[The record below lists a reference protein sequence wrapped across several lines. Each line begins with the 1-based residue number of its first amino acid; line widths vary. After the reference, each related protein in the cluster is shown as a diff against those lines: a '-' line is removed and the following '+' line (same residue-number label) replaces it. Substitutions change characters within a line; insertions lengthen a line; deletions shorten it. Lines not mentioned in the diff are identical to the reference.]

1 MLSNIF
7 LMKKFKV
14 NIEPTIT
21 MKGKVIGDILVL
33 KKEPEDIQELLELP
47 EVKRIVKLKRINGP
61 KREPDVE
68 ILVGDN
74 TETIHRENHCFFKLD
89 VAKIMWSKG
98 NTTER
103 QRIAKIVK
111 DGETVVDMF
120 AGIGYFSI
128 PIAVHSRPKKIYAT
142 EINPISY
149 EYLKENIALNNVQD
163 IIKPL
168 YGDCR
173 DIAPKG
179 NADRVLMGY
188 IGNTHQFLDAA
199 MGIVKPGGVI
209 HYHESVPDL
218 LKFERPPQ
226 RIMDAADGREVV
238 ILKIRII
245 KKYSPGVYHVVVD
258 AKIN

>member
-1 MLSNIF
+1 
-7 LMKKFKV
+7 
-14 NIEPTIT
+14 

-33 KKEPEDIQELLELP
+33 KNEPDNLQELLNLP
-47 EVKRIVKLKRINGP
+47 EVKRIVKLGRINGV

-68 ILVGDN
+68 ILVGDS

-103 QRIAKIVK
+103 QRIAKIVE
-111 DGETVVDMF
+111 DGEIVVDMF

-128 PIAVHSRPKKIYAT
+128 PMAVHSNPEKIYSI
-142 EINPISY
+142 EINPVSY
-149 EYLKENIALNNVQD
+149 SYLNENIMLNKAEG
-163 IIKPL
+163 IIEPIL
-168 YGDCR
+168 GDCR
-173 DIAPKG
+173 EVAPKG
-179 NADRVLMGY
+179 IADRVLMGY
-188 IGNTHQFLDAA
+188 IGNTHEFLDAA
-199 MGIVKPGGVI
+199 MEIVKPGGII

-218 LKFERPPQ
+218 LKFKRPPQ
-226 RIMDAADGREVV
+226 RIIDAAKERDVE
-238 ILKIRII
+238 ILKKRII

>member
-1 MLSNIF
+1 MR
-7 LMKKFKV
+7 
-14 NIEPTIT
+14 
-21 MKGKVIGDILVL
+21 GKVIGDILVL
-33 KKEPEDIQELLELP
+33 KNEPANLQELLELP
-47 EVKRIVKLKRINGP
+47 EVKRIVKLGRINGP

-103 QRIAKIVK
+103 QRIAKIVEE
-111 DGETVVDMF
+111 GETVVDMF

-128 PIAVHSRPKKIYAT
+128 PIAVHSQPEKIYSI
-142 EINPISY
+142 EINPVSY
-149 EYLKENIALNNVQD
+149 GYLKENIILNKAED
-163 IIKPL
+163 IIEPIL
-168 YGDCR
+168 GDCR
-173 DIAPKG
+173 EIAPKG
-179 NADRVLMGY
+179 IADRVLMGY
-188 IGNTHQFLDAA
+188 IGNTNEFLDAA
-199 MGIVKPGGVI
+199 MEIVKPGGII

-226 RIMDAADGREVV
+226 RIIDAAKGREVE
-238 ILKIRII
+238 ILKKRII
-245 KKYSPGVYHVVVD
+245 KKYSPGVYHVVID

>member
-1 MLSNIF
+1 
-7 LMKKFKV
+7 
-14 NIEPTIT
+14 

-33 KKEPEDIQELLELP
+33 KKEPEDIEELLKLP
-47 EVKRIVKLKRINGP
+47 EVERIVKLGLINGP

-89 VAKIMWSKG
+89 VSKIMWSKG

-128 PIAVHSRPKKIYAT
+128 PMAVHSRPKKIYAI

-149 EYLKENIALNNVQD
+149 EYLKENIALNNAQN
-163 IIKPL
+163 IIKPI

-173 DIAPKG
+173 EVAPKG
-179 NADRVLMGY
+179 IADRVLMGY
-188 IGNTHQFLDAA
+188 IGNTHHFLDTA
-199 MGIVKPGGVI
+199 MEIVKTGGII

-218 LKFERPPQ
+218 LKFERPPK
-226 RIMDAADGREVV
+226 RIIDAAGGREVE
-238 ILKIRII
+238 ILKKRII

-258 AKIN
+258 AKID

>member
-1 MLSNIF
+1 
-7 LMKKFKV
+7 
-14 NIEPTIT
+14 

-33 KKEPEDIQELLELP
+33 KNEADNLQELLNLP
-47 EVKRIVKLKRINGP
+47 EVKRIVKLGRINGV

-103 QRIAKIVK
+103 QRIAKIVE
-111 DGETVVDMF
+111 DGEIVVDMF

-128 PIAVHSRPKKIYAT
+128 PMAVHSNPEKIYSI
-142 EINPISY
+142 EINPVSY
-149 EYLKENIALNNVQD
+149 SYLNENIMLNKAEG
-163 IIKPL
+163 IIEPIL
-168 YGDCR
+168 GDCR
-173 DIAPKG
+173 EVAPKG
-179 NADRVLMGY
+179 IADRVLMGY
-188 IGNTHQFLDAA
+188 IGNTHEFLDAA
-199 MGIVKPGGVI
+199 MEIVKPGGII

-218 LKFERPPQ
+218 LKFKRPPQ
-226 RIMDAADGREVV
+226 RIIDAAKERDVE
-238 ILKIRII
+238 ILKKRII